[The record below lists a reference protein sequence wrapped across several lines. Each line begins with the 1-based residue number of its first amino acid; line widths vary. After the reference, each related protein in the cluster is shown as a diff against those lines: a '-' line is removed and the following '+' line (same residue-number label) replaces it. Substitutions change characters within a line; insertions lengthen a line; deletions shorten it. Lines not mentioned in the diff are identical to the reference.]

1 MKLILDDLSFERGN
15 LENTCRD
22 VQVHCDMEQ
31 LSQREVKFYLSVY
44 AGYISDDDFRYY
56 LKIIYLMEF
65 EEGLPKDR
73 QEIVNDGIYYVV
85 PQLSTLLL
93 AFDSIIQEGS

>member
-22 VQVHCDMEQ
+22 VQVHFDMEQ

-44 AGYISDDDFRYY
+44 AGYISDDD
-56 LKIIYLMEF
+56 LDTI
-65 EEGLPKDR
+65 
-73 QEIVNDGIYYVV
+73 
-85 PQLSTLLL
+85 
-93 AFDSIIQEGS
+93 

>member
-22 VQVHCDMEQ
+22 VQVHFDMEQ

-56 LKIIYLMEF
+56 LKIIYLRNLKNDFQKIVRKLLMMEF
-65 EEGLPKDR
+65 IMLFHNF
-73 QEIVNDGIYYVV
+73 QLYY
-85 PQLSTLLL
+85 
-93 AFDSIIQEGS
+93 

>member
-22 VQVHCDMEQ
+22 VQVHFYMEQ

-56 LKIIYLMEF
+56 LKIIYLM
-65 EEGLPKDR
+65 
-73 QEIVNDGIYYVV
+73 
-85 PQLSTLLL
+85 
-93 AFDSIIQEGS
+93 

>member
-22 VQVHCDMEQ
+22 VQVHFYMEQ

-44 AGYISDDDFRYY
+44 AGYISDDDFRYQNQRCRSAHGFVGY
-56 LKIIYLMEF
+56 F
-65 EEGLPKDR
+65 HS
-73 QEIVNDGIYYVV
+73 
-85 PQLSTLLL
+85 LSR
-93 AFDSIIQEGS
+93 